1 MYGAYFSLRHLNFNM
16 NTLIG
21 IGTFAA
27 YFFSTVVVW
36 IPEWFDDPEIF
47 FDAAVTIIVFVL
59 LGKYMEESA
68 KR

>member
-1 MYGAYFSLRHLNFNM
+1 M

-47 FDAAVTIIVFVL
+47 FDAAVIIIVFVL